1 MYTEKLHHTLQRSER
16 IAGTT
21 LSALSL
27 SYGLWIEK
35 TASPPS
41 MIYMRC
47 NKVGVERQFKLS
59 KFLFYRGKSNS
70 RATFNSAARHLP
82 CLHKLVKTF
91 SRQFFI
97 VGFPI
102 SVNSCPSTSFF
113 FFLVNLMSFAT
124 SLCHSL
130 SISVICADAKWQ
142 QTFRFVIDACRSFSR
157 DIQLLRNLLLL
168 FHYFSSLFFF
178 RQRNWNWFSLCPRY
192 TFFPWKRKSCWCL
205 LLLRSWRR
213 NENCAAPISPT
224 ITTYYR
230 QLNLSFHACH
240 SRFSF

>member
-47 NKVGVERQFKLS
+47 NKVGVERQFKLG

-178 RQRNWNWFSLCPRY
+178 ANEIEIGSRCALA
-192 TFFPWKRKSCWCL
+192 TLFFPGKENLVDVCCCCVREGETKTALRQFRPPL
-205 LLLRSWRR
+205 LL
-213 NENCAAPISPT
+213 
-224 ITTYYR
+224 ITA
-230 QLNLSFHACH
+230 N
-240 SRFSF
+240 